1 MTDFLVQNAATLLVG
16 AAVALLVISAAL
28 KLAKDRKRGRTACG
42 SCCSGCAMAGSC
54 CSPKKCE

>member
-16 AAVALLVISAAL
+16 AAVALLVLLAAL
-28 KLAKDRKRGRTACG
+28 KLARDRKRGRTACG

-54 CSPKKCE
+54 HSSKKCV